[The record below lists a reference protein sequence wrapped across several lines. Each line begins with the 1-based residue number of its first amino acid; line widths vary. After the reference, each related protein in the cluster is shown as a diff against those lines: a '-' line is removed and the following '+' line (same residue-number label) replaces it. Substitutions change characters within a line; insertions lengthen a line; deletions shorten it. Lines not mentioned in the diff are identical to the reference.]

1 MSSVYYIEVT
11 EDEDGQRL
19 DRFLQKHL
27 KGTPF
32 SLLQKLMRKGQ
43 IRVNSGRVKAAT
55 RLVAGQS
62 VRIPPIQAR
71 ELPEKNK
78 IGERDA
84 QMMRDMVIY
93 DDGEIIA
100 LNKPSGL
107 ATQGGTNIKKH
118 VDGLLD
124 VLVNHDGVRPR
135 LVHRLDK
142 DTSGILLLA
151 RSAKVAKEMGRIF
164 QDRDIRKIYWA
175 LCVPAPEINSGE
187 IRAPIIK
194 SGGKG
199 FEKMVVDIEEGQNA
213 TTLFDIVER
222 AHKHI
227 AFMAFWPRTGR
238 THQIRVHAA
247 HLGCPIVGDGKYG
260 GREAFVDGMQ
270 HSRRVHLHAYSIKF
284 KHPVTNKIIEL
295 SAPLAEDLKKTWKN
309 FGFDPN
315 SQYVPFQDIKKL

>member
-1 MSSVYYIEVT
+1 MSGVYYIEVT

-62 VRIPPIQAR
+62 VRIPPMQER
-71 ELPEKNK
+71 ELPEKTK

-93 DDGEIIA
+93 DDGDIIA

-107 ATQGGTNIKKH
+107 ATQGGTNVKKH
-118 VDGLLD
+118 IDGLLD
-124 VLVNHDGVRPR
+124 VLINKDGVRPR

-151 RSAKVAKEMGRIF
+151 RSAKIAKEMGRIF

-187 IRAPIIK
+187 IRAPIMK
-194 SGGKG
+194 SGGEG
-199 FEKMVVDIEEGQNA
+199 YEKMVVDLEEGLD
-213 TTLFDIVER
+213 TTTVFDVVER
-222 AHKHI
+222 AHKHV

-260 GREAFVDGMQ
+260 GHEAFIDGMQ
-270 HSRRVHLHAYSIKF
+270 HARRVHLHAYSIKF
-284 KHPVTNKIIEL
+284 KHPTTNKLIEL
-295 SAPLAEDLKKTWKN
+295 SAPLADDLKKSWKN